1 MMNFSLKLPEFEDL
15 ISLSRSVTL
24 GPVFGTFQ
32 NFGYFV
38 IERAAQF
45 EPSMSSYELDIN
57 ILTMLL
63 QSSYSRKM
71 NE

>member
-38 IERAAQF
+38 IE
-45 EPSMSSYELDIN
+45 PSMSSYELDIN